1 MTLTGRKLFFLLVVG
16 FFLVFSALVYF
27 FGEKNVWETLDIPTY
42 HPSFIDVR
50 GVLTGLD
57 AARLGFDPLYNN
69 PLDPYKRRMAY
80 PRLWLMA
87 GWLGLSEK
95 HTEIVAFL
103 LLACYGV
110 SLLACIAG
118 YDRKTAVWMTLVVC
132 SPAALM
138 CYRFANVDLI
148 ICTLVLW
155 ALTFERFS
163 TFLSISLFELAA
175 FLKLFPIVGLVYLI
189 KEEQKEFLRLFIL
202 SVGIFVAYLVFT
214 WGDVS
219 WILGHAPKGALENYG
234 VSVIAFRVY
243 EILDSRAFDSLIIGS
258 CYILLYVLC
267 FIALYL
273 SNRYKG
279 SLSSENQRF
288 MDAFRVGALI
298 YLATFIQGNS
308 FNYRF
313 IFIILTIPQLVLWL
327 RSQAELRRAV
337 LSTLILIIFSCWGM
351 VLTQIL
357 PVNLGFALDELA
369 NWGLFFCLF
378 YMFFVSS
385 PQWMRR
391 EIRAFFLRHQ
401 WRSKALKTEP

>member
-1 MTLTGRKLFFLLVVG
+1 MTLTGRKLFFLLVAG
-16 FFLVFSALVYF
+16 FFLVFSLLVSF

-42 HPSFIDVR
+42 HPSFIDLR

-69 PLDPYKRRMAY
+69 PLDPYKRPVAY

-95 HTEIVAFL
+95 HTEIIAVL
-103 LLACYGV
+103 LLAGYAV
-110 SLLACIAG
+110 SLLACITG
-118 YDRKTAVWMTLVVC
+118 YDRATAVWMTLAVC

-138 CYRFANVDLI
+138 CYRFANVELI
-148 ICTLVLW
+148 ICILLLW
-155 ALTFERFS
+155 ALALERFS
-163 TFLSISLFELAA
+163 AFLSISLFELAA

-189 KEEQKEFLRLFIL
+189 KEKREKFLKVLIAGL
-202 SVGIFVAYLVFT
+202 GIFVVYLILN
-214 WGDVS
+214 WHDVP

-234 VSVIAFRVY
+234 VSVFAFRVY
-243 EILDSRAFDSLIIGS
+243 EILDSRAFDGLIIGS
-258 CYILLYVLC
+258 SYIVLYVLC

-279 SLSSENQRF
+279 DVSSENQHF

-308 FNYRF
+308 FNYRL
-313 IFIILTIPQLVLWL
+313 IFIILTIPQLALWVK
-327 RSQAELRRAV
+327 SQAELRTVV
-337 LSTLILIIFSCWGM
+337 LSTLLLAIFSCWGM

-357 PVNLGFALDELA
+357 PVNQGFVIDELA
-369 NWGLFFCLF
+369 NWGLFFCFL
-378 YMFFVSS
+378 YMFFVSL
-385 PQWMRR
+385 PRWLRA

-401 WRSKALKTEP
+401 LSGH